1 MDASW
6 RFIFCS
12 SVFSYKSVIQH
23 IANARVSYTLSIN
36 LQYVLVISTRVKENT
51 LYTRCLMKSEDSCV
65 FRYEDSGMLFSYL
78 NTGELAPLVEE
89 RDY

>member
-51 LYTRCLMKSEDSCV
+51 LYTRCL
-65 FRYEDSGMLFSYL
+65 RGMLFSYL